1 MSFYWD
7 SEGSRVGSIL
17 RGVYCPSLWGII
29 ILPITSACMCVW
41 AFVAVLIFWPLVF
54 HVLYK
59 PTNVYWDYRIIPRD
73 WQGSEELPCLFLLFL
88 QILTTDPWGSE
99 GLWGCLLGL
108 FRFVDPKLRP
118 QAHRWLGQV
127 RAASLCWGGAG
138 NGLPGSRAARFRS
151 AELALTFR
159 WSHLLAVNAGLLS
172 WPRLELEYLLGGAL
186 LYFFDAPL

>member
-7 SEGSRVGSIL
+7 SEGSPVGSIL
-17 RGVYCPSLWGII
+17 RGVYCPSLGGII
-29 ILPITSACMCVW
+29 TLPITSACMCVW

-59 PTNVYWDYRIIPRD
+59 PINMYWDYRIIPRD
-73 WQGSEELPCLFLLFL
+73 WQGSEELPCFFLLFL

-108 FRFVDPKLRP
+108 FCFADPKLRP
-118 QAHRWLGQV
+118 QAHPWLGQV

-138 NGLPGSRAARFRS
+138 NWLPGLSGYSVPLCWACPSPS
-151 AELALTFR
+151 AVATYLPSTLVFFHGLGWN
-159 WSHLLAVNAGLLS
+159 WSIS
-172 WPRLELEYLLGGAL
+172 
-186 LYFFDAPL
+186 